1 MMKRLL
7 SELSLVGV
15 VLAFSASALGSEDP
29 TGVLT
34 SLVASQLAVESSHVS
49 LTLLQAPNLDG
60 PLSAY
65 RFEFGSVPRGR
76 TVVRAT
82 SATSKDVTF
91 AIEVRLWDSA
101 WVATSQVERG
111 TELTGELFAR
121 SWLDVTDASIWSADR
136 LEGVRSKRTLPPGT
150 LLESNAVEPLPL
162 ITRGHAVTLAA
173 TSSHLKVS
181 RQGVALTDALLGET
195 VRVRVDSHTIISAT
209 ATGPNLC
216 VVAL

>member
-1 MMKRLL
+1 MKKLL
-7 SELSLVGV
+7 SKLTLLGV
-15 VLAFSASALGSEDP
+15 VMAFSTAAFGSEDP
-29 TGVLT
+29 TDVLT
-34 SLVASQLAVESSHVS
+34 TLVASQLAVARTHVS
-49 LTLLQAPNLDG
+49 LSLLQAPNLDG
-60 PLSAY
+60 PVSTY

-76 TVVRAT
+76 TVVRAI
-82 SATSKDVTF
+82 SATSKDVVFT
-91 AIEVRLWDSA
+91 IEVRLWDSA

-111 TELTGELFAR
+111 TELTEELFAR
-121 SWLDVTDASIWSADR
+121 SWLDVTDASIWQADR
-136 LEGVRSKRTLPPGT
+136 LEGLRSKRTLTPGT

-173 TSSHLKVS
+173 LSGHLKVS
-181 RQGVALTDALLGET
+181 RQGVALADALLGET